1 MDRANALKR
10 TPTLTQF
17 TRALRFTHW
26 THSTM
31 TDRTTNGCS
40 SNNRIHV
47 RGRVSDGGSATA
59 RLALCQLN
67 CQSRAGGKQLGAA
80 DAWVGAP
87 SWKRW
92 AAPRTGCAS
101 RGPAHRAA
109 TAPWRAR
116 GGVAAVRPAAPSL
129 GIFGRV
135 CEPSSR
141 TACSRS
147 SQMHTG

>member
-1 MDRANALKR
+1 
-10 TPTLTQF
+10 
-17 TRALRFTHW
+17 
-26 THSTM
+26 M

-109 TAPWRAR
+109 AAPWRAR

-141 TACSRS
+141 YTRVYGVDFALNKLVLTYPIPRAILHCFNSIILVA
-147 SQMHTG
+147 